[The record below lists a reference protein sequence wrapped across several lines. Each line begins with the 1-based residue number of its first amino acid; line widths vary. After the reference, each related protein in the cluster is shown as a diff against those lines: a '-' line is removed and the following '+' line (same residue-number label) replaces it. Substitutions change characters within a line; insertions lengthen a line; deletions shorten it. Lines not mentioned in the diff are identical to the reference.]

1 MRRRAEVH
9 PSWAKRI
16 DGGDEMKA
24 VAYHGKRDVRVDT
37 VPDPAI
43 EQPTDAIVRIT
54 SSGICG
60 SDLHLYEVMGAFM
73 EKGDILGHEPM
84 GVVEEVGSAV
94 GQIKP
99 GDRVVI
105 PFNVS
110 CGHCYMCDQGLFSQC
125 ETTQVREHGKGA
137 ALFGYT
143 KLYGEVPGGQAEYL
157 RVPQA
162 HFGPIKVPEGPPDER
177 FVYLSDVLPTAWQA
191 VEYASIP
198 EGGTVAVFGLGPI
211 GQMCCRIALHRD
223 ASEVFGV
230 DLVDERLE
238 MARRHGVQ
246 TIDVREQ
253 RDVADAL
260 RSLTGGRGPD
270 SVIDAVGMEAHGAP
284 MGKLAH
290 QLSGMLPPP
299 LAEKVIEKGGVD
311 RLSVLHTA
319 IDAVRRGG
327 TISLSGVYGGAVD
340 PMPMMDLFDQQ
351 IELRM
356 GQANVKAWVDKIM
369 PLVEDPAD
377 PLGVEDLAT
386 HKLPLEDAPH
396 AYEIFQKK
404 QDGAIKILLQP

>member
-1 MRRRAEVH
+1 M
-9 PSWAKRI
+9 
-16 DGGDEMKA
+16 
-24 VAYHGKRDVRVDT
+24 
-37 VPDPAI
+37 
-43 EQPTDAIVRIT
+43 
-54 SSGICG
+54 CG
-60 SDLHLYEVMGAFM
+60 
-73 EKGDILGHEPM
+73 
-84 GVVEEVGSAV
+84 
-94 GQIKP
+94 
-99 GDRVVI
+99 
-105 PFNVS
+105 
-110 CGHCYMCDQGLFSQC
+110 QGLYSQC
-125 ETTQVREHGKGA
+125 ETTQVREYGKGA
-137 ALFGYT
+137 ALLGYT

-198 EGGTVAVFGLGPI
+198 DGGTVAVFGLGPI
-211 GQMCCRIALHRD
+211 GQMCCRISLHKG
-223 ASEVFGV
+223 ASEVFGI
-230 DLVDERLE
+230 DLIDERLE
-238 MARRHGVQ
+238 MAQRHGVH
-246 TIDVREQ
+246 TIDVRSEEE
-253 RDVADAL
+253 VAETL
-260 RSLTGGRGPD
+260 RSFTQGRGPD

-290 QLSGMLPPP
+290 QLSALLPAP
-299 LAEKVIEKGGVD
+299 LAAKMIEKGGVD

-340 PMPMMDLFDQQ
+340 PMPMVDLFDKQ

-369 PLVEDPAD
+369 PLLEDHAD

-386 HKLPLEDAPH
+386 HKLPLDHAPH

-404 QDGAIKILLQP
+404 EEGAIKILLEP